1 MIRIFFIL
9 ISFIAFGNFNYVV
22 NDLILLS
29 LINIAIYSVLR
40 EKKFTTFDFIIFI
53 LSTLCIEILIG
64 LPLFISSSLAFLL
77 LYMINY
83 VINNLSI
90 NKIINSLIFFILSI
104 FVLFSLDLS
113 LYGRINESLYLL
125 SFFIL
130 LILYI
135 SLSKYGKK

>member
-90 NKIINSLIFFILSI
+90 NNFWL
-104 FVLFSLDLS
+104 
-113 LYGRINESLYLL
+113 
-125 SFFIL
+125 
-130 LILYI
+130 
-135 SLSKYGKK
+135 KK